1 MERWVRRR
9 GRGQDRV
16 RGRGRGRGERGGC
29 SPGRRR
35 RWRRRGGGGGKRTRA
50 RAQALAD
57 PLPALPAGFGE
68 VRTRFA
74 PSPTGNLHVGGA
86 RTALYNWL
94 YARQTGGTFV
104 LRVEDTDQARS
115 TQESEEAVLRDL
127 RWMGLS
133 WDEGVGAE
141 GGAFGPYRQSER
153 AETYKRYADQLV
165 ADGHAYPCF
174 CTDEELGRMKAEAE
188 EKGLPPI
195 YRGKWAT
202 ASAEEVQEKLD
213 AGTPHTYR
221 FRVPHDKVVTISDLV
236 RGEVSWNTNTLG
248 DFVLLRSN
256 GLPVYNFCVAVDDAT
271 MKISH
276 VLRAEEHLPN
286 TLRQVLVYE
295 ALGFPLPFFGHMSL
309 ILAPDKSKLS
319 KRHGATSVGEF
330 RDTGYLRDAMLN
342 YLSLL
347 GWNDGTEQEIYSEA
361 ELTES
366 FSLDRITKSG
376 AVFDVQKLNWMNQE
390 HLRAMPESE
399 ILAGIDGAL
408 EGAGLLR
415 AGNAALTGL
424 VRDLC
429 LKQMERFTDCVPEVD
444 GILGYELEETVAG
457 KKAAKVVEDDF
468 KAFALAVAGAWEDGS
483 LLEAVQDAAAW
494 KAWVKELGKGLGRK
508 GKQLF
513 MPLRVAM
520 TGRMQ
525 GGDVGQQLEVLRE
538 ASGCL
543 GPNAKM
549 VDLEERMA
557 RLKAWAE
564 AA

>member
-1 MERWVRRR
+1 M
-9 GRGQDRV
+9 
-16 RGRGRGRGERGGC
+16 
-29 SPGRRR
+29 
-35 RWRRRGGGGGKRTRA
+35 
-50 RAQALAD
+50 
-57 PLPALPAGFGE
+57 LPAGFGE
-68 VRTRFA
+68 IRTRFA

-94 YARQTGGTFV
+94 YARKTGGTFV

-115 TQESEEAVLRDL
+115 TAESEEAVLRDL
-127 RWMGLS
+127 RWMGLA
-133 WDEGVGAE
+133 WDEGVGRD
-141 GGAFGPYRQSER
+141 GGEFGPYRQSER
-153 AETYKRYADQLV
+153 AGIYKQYADQLV
-165 ADGHAYPCF
+165 QAGHAYPCF

-188 EKGLPPI
+188 EKGLAPI

-202 ASAEEVQEKLD
+202 ASPEEVQEQLD

-221 FRVPHDKVVTISDLV
+221 FRVPQDKVVTINDLV

-271 MKISH
+271 MRISH

-295 ALGFPLPFFGHMSL
+295 ALGFPLPHFGHMSL

-361 ELTES
+361 ELMEC

-376 AVFDVQKLNWMNQE
+376 AVFDVQKLRWMNQE
-390 HLRAMPESE
+390 HLRAMPEADV
-399 ILAGIDGAL
+399 LAGIEGAL
-408 EGAGLLR
+408 SEAGLLQP
-415 AGNAALTGL
+415 GNAALTGL

-429 LKQMERFTDCVPEVD
+429 IKQMERFPDCVAEVE
-444 GILGYELEETVAG
+444 GILGYELEDTVAG
-457 KKAAKVVEDDF
+457 KKAAKIVDDDF
-468 KAFALAVAGAWEDGS
+468 KGFALAVAGAWEDGS
-483 LLEAVQDAAAW
+483 LKEAVQDAGSW
-494 KAWVKELGKGLGRK
+494 KAWVKALGKDLGRK

-525 GGDVGQQLEVLRE
+525 GGDVGQQLEVVRE
-538 ASGCL
+538 AAGSL
-543 GPNAKM
+543 GPDAQL
-549 VDLEERMA
+549 VGLDERMK

-564 AA
+564 SA